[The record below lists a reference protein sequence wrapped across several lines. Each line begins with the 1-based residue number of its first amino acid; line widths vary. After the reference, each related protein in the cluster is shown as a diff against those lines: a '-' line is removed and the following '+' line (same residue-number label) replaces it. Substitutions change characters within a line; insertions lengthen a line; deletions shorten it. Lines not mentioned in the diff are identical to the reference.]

1 MRVWTAIALGIA
13 AVSAGCGGG
22 GGSSAGAIPTSVP
35 GNKRIS
41 DLTPAERGQYCAD
54 IAAWA
59 MSGPFLTDGCNA
71 DAWLSTYLQ
80 SSLDTAATDADLQA
94 TCAGLYAQC
103 VANGVSSTCDTSMPS
118 TCTATVSEYDA
129 CVVESIDILGTLPAC
144 SAVTRASLAPT
155 INSLNSHPL
164 SSKCMAVQAACPSM

>member
-1 MRVWTAIALGIA
+1 MRLLTVTALGIV
-13 AVSAGCGGG
+13 AVLAGCGGG
-22 GGSSAGAIPTSVP
+22 SGSSAGAIPTSVP

-54 IAAWA
+54 IVAWA

-80 SSLDTAATDADLQA
+80 STLDTAATDADLRA
-94 TCAGLYAQC
+94 TCSGLYTQC

-129 CVVESIDILGTLPAC
+129 CVVESVEILGTLPDC
-144 SAVTRASLAPT
+144 SAVTRASLAPA
-155 INSLNSHPL
+155 INSLNTHPL
-164 SSKCMAVQAACPSM
+164 SSTCMRVQAECPSM

>member
-1 MRVWTAIALGIA
+1 MKRWTAMALGIA
-13 AVSAGCGGG
+13 ALTASCGGD

-54 IAAWA
+54 VAAWA

-71 DAWLSTYLQ
+71 DAWLGTYLQ
-80 SSLDTAATDADLQA
+80 STVDSAVTDADLR
-94 TCAGLYAQC
+94 TICSGLYAEC
-103 VANGVSSTCDTSMPS
+103 VANGVSSTCDTSTPS

-129 CVVESIDILGTLPAC
+129 CVVESIEILGTLPAC

-155 INSLNSHPL
+155 INSLNTHPL
-164 SSKCMAVQAACPSM
+164 SSTCMRVRAECPSM